1 LYQVVSKN
9 AVALS
14 WRHML
19 KINPTKTEL
28 SKANPS
34 KIASFVVVDLETTGI
49 DPTRDRITEVAVIWV
64 ENGKETQRW
73 TTLVNPGVSIPAE
86 IQALTGINNSMVR
99 SAPKFED
106 IAADL
111 LEKIQGQLFVAH
123 NARFDYGFLKHAFAR
138 SQLSFTADV
147 LCTVR
152 LSRRL
157 EPEHAKHNLDCL
169 VERHNLKTEFRHRA
183 MGDAEL
189 LVQLLN
195 RLTQSHGD
203 ELMEAAVKRLLK
215 TPSLPQQLKPDALD
229 SIPDAPGVY
238 VFYGVNDIPL
248 YIGKSVALRE
258 RVRSHFSNDYR
269 TANDLRLSAELQ
281 RIETH
286 VCAGEFGALLLEA
299 RWIGERFPALNKALR
314 KSEQWHV
321 LSASGEVIALKTLER
336 NSLSAYFGPFTTKRS
351 AKSVLQNLADTDKL
365 CWTRLKLE
373 KREGACFG
381 YQVRKCAGHCV
392 GQETDQS
399 HDDRLAL
406 ALRQWQIPDW
416 PFKNDELALR
426 AVVSEDSVLTGPQHH
441 VFDRWCYVGT
451 FKSLDEVDSYAP
463 DPTAVHANAELKF
476 DPHIYRLLHAAWNKG
491 QVKALQ

>member
-1 LYQVVSKN
+1 
-9 AVALS
+9 
-14 WRHML
+14 ML
-19 KINPTKTEL
+19 KIHPQKTQS

-64 ENGKETQRW
+64 ENGQETQRW
-73 TTLVNPGVSIPAE
+73 TTLVNPGVSIPPE

-99 SAPKFED
+99 SAPRFET
-106 IAADL
+106 IAAQL
-111 LEKIQGQLFVAH
+111 LEKIQGRLFVAH

-138 SQLSFTADV
+138 SQLAFTADV

-169 VERHNLKTEFRHRA
+169 VERHHLKTEFRHRA

-189 LVQLLN
+189 LVQLLD

-203 ELMEAAVKRLLK
+203 ELMEAAVRRLLK

-229 SIPDAPGVY
+229 AIPDAPGVY

-269 TANDLRLSAELQ
+269 NANDLRLSTELQ

-314 KSEQWHV
+314 KSEQWQV
-321 LSASGEVIALKTLER
+321 LSGSGEVVALNTLEHT
-336 NSLSAYFGPFTTKRS
+336 NLSAYYGPFTTKRG
-351 AKSVLQNLADTDKL
+351 AKSVLQSLADSDKL
-365 CWTRLKLE
+365 CWARLKLE

-392 GQETDQS
+392 GQETDQA
-399 HDDRLAL
+399 HDDRLIRAL
-406 ALRQWQIPDW
+406 AQWKIPDW
-416 PFKNDELALR
+416 PFTHQQGALR
-426 AVVSEDSVLTGPQHH
+426 AVVSEDSVLTGPEHH

-451 FKSLDEVDSYAP
+451 VKSLDEARAL
-463 DPTAVHANAELKF
+463 TILQNADLKL
-476 DPHIYRLLHAAWNKG
+476 DPHIYRLAHAAWKKG
-491 QVKALQ
+491 LLQALQ

>member
-1 LYQVVSKN
+1 
-9 AVALS
+9 
-14 WRHML
+14 ML
-19 KINPTKTEL
+19 KLNPSKPEL
-28 SKANPS
+28 SKANQS

-64 ENGKETQRW
+64 EDGKETQRW
-73 TTLVNPGVSIPAE
+73 TTLVNPGVSIPSE
-86 IQALTGINNSMVR
+86 IQALTGISNSMVR

-106 IAADL
+106 IAKQL
-111 LEKIQGQLFVAH
+111 LEKIQGHLFVAH

-138 SQLSFTADV
+138 SQLAFTADV

-189 LVQLLN
+189 LVQLLD

-203 ELMEAAVKRLLK
+203 ELMEAAVRRLLK

-229 SIPDAPGVY
+229 AIPDAPGVY

-269 TANDLRLSAELQ
+269 NANDLRLSTELQ

-321 LSASGEVIALKTLER
+321 LSATGEVVALKTLEQA
-336 NSLSAYFGPFTTKRS
+336 SLSSFFGPFTTKRS
-351 AKSVLQNLADTDKL
+351 AKSVLQSLADSDKL
-365 CWTRLKLE
+365 CWARLKLE

-392 GQETDQS
+392 GQETDQA
-399 HDDRLAL
+399 HDNRLAL

-416 PFKNDELALR
+416 PFTNSQG
-426 AVVSEDSVLTGPQHH
+426 AVMAIVSEDSVLTGPQHH
-441 VFDRWCYVGT
+441 VFDRWCYVAT
-451 FKSLDEVDSYAP
+451 VKSLDEVRPNLEHLDTEFGA
-463 DPTAVHANAELKF
+463 AELKF
-476 DPHIYRLLHAAWNKG
+476 DPHIYRLIHSAWKKG
-491 QVKALQ
+491 QVQALQ

>member
-1 LYQVVSKN
+1 MMKTNQSKPEQLR
-9 AVALS
+9 AES
-14 WRHML
+14 
-19 KINPTKTEL
+19 
-28 SKANPS
+28 S
-34 KIASFVVVDLETTGI
+34 KIASYVVVDLETTGI

-64 ENGKETQRW
+64 ENGQETQRW
-73 TTLVNPGVSIPAE
+73 QTLVNPGVSIPAE
-86 IQALTGINNSMVR
+86 IQALTGISNGMVR
-99 SAPKFED
+99 SAPRFEA
-106 IAADL
+106 IASEL
-111 LEKIQGQLFVAH
+111 LGKINGRLFVAH

-138 SQLSFTADV
+138 SQLAFSADV

-169 VERHNLKTEFRHRA
+169 VERHGLTTQFRHRA

-189 LVQLLN
+189 LVQLID
-195 RLTQSHGD
+195 RLTQSHGQ
-203 ELMEAAVKRLLK
+203 ELMQAAVKRLLK

-229 SIPDAPGVY
+229 AIPDAPGVY

-269 TANDLRLSAELQ
+269 SANDVRLSTELQ

-299 RWIGERFPALNKALR
+299 RWINERFPALNKALR

-321 LSASGEVIALKTLER
+321 LSATGEIVALKTIEHTQLG
-336 NSLSAYFGPFTTKRS
+336 AYFGPFTTKRS
-351 AKSVLQNLADTDKL
+351 AKAVLQNLADTDKL
-365 CWTRLKLE
+365 CWSRLKLE

-399 HDDRLAL
+399 HDERLAL
-406 ALRQWQIPDW
+406 ALKQWQIPEW
-416 PFKNDELALR
+416 PFHNDKGATEKIALR
-426 AVVSEDSVLTGPQHH
+426 AVVSEVSVLTGPQHH
-441 VFDRWCYVGT
+441 VFERWCYVGT
-451 FKSLDEVDSYAP
+451 VKSLDQANFTPLNDGQKFE
-463 DPTAVHANAELKF
+463 PTEMTF
-476 DPHIYRLLHAAWNKG
+476 DPHIYRLAHSAWKKG
-491 QVKALQ
+491 QLQALK